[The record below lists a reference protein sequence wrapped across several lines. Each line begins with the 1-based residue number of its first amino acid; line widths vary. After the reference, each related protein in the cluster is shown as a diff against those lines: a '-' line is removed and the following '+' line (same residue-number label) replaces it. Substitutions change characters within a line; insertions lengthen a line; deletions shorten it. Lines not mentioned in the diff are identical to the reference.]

1 MKLKALT
8 IIAAIC
14 LGVGTAHAAI
24 TKQIAYQGVLK
35 DGTGNYTG
43 TVDVTVNIY
52 AVSGGDSLYTEA
64 HTGVAVANGLFT
76 IHIGSVTS
84 LDLDFADAYELGV
97 TIGTDPEMAP
107 RVSLLSAPTAI
118 NAAGVNIDGGSAGD
132 VLTNDGTGKGAWG
145 PAGAGPKG
153 DTGEAGAAGAQGPQG
168 KQGDTG
174 PAGADADA
182 TAFAALQA
190 QVAQNTADILE
201 AHPPVPGCMDPA
213 AENYNPAAEV
223 SDGSCTYPP
232 VPGCMDPN
240 ATNYNAAAEVDDGS
254 CTYPYDP
261 AATLAAFRTAQQ
273 SAANLLALWDFESP
287 DEDATGYKA
296 HYGTGANA
304 AGYFLTKTGT
314 TEHVAGLGGGNAV
327 RLPGPHDASNY
338 LQTPLDWAAPNP
350 FTIEMLVTAEGNV
363 TPHGQ
368 FIFKWWW
375 LPGVGNMHAI
385 KASADGTKLVF
396 REAAAYLDLVGGST
410 AVPFTAFDTYYVMVS
425 VHVLAEQNGAAKI
438 DGWVKNMSTGGD
450 LTKVIDTTISEGD
463 GASDDASWSVAGL
476 GYHDGPEKFTGTV
489 DDVAFY
495 NAAVT
500 PNVP

>member
-153 DTGEAGAAGAQGPQG
+153 DTGDTGATGAQGPQGDAGATGAQGPQGDAGATGAQGAQG

-174 PAGADADA
+174 PAGADADPA
-182 TAFAALQA
+182 ALAALQA
-190 QVAQNTADILE
+190 QVDKNTADILA
-201 AHPPVPGCMDPA
+201 AHPFDPSGI
-213 AENYNPAAEV
+213 V
-223 SDGSCTYPP
+223 TS
-232 VPGCMDPN
+232 M
-240 ATNYNAAAEVDDGS
+240 
-254 CTYPYDP
+254 
-261 AATLAAFRTAQQ
+261 RTAQQ

-327 RLPGPHDASNY
+327 RFPGPHDGSNW
-338 LQTPLDWAAPNP
+338 LETPLDWGAPNP

-375 LPGVGNMHAI
+375 QPGVGNMHAI
-385 KASADGTKLVF
+385 KARADGTKLVF

-410 AVPFTAFDTYYVMVS
+410 AVPFTALDTYYVMVS
-425 VHVLAEQNGAAKI
+425 VHVLAGQNGAAKI
-438 DGWVKNMSTGGD
+438 DGWAKNMSTGGD

-476 GYHDGPEKFTGTV
+476 GYHDGPEKFTGTL

-500 PNVP
+500 PNVN

>member
-14 LGVGTAHAAI
+14 LGIGTAHAAI

-52 AVSGGDSLYTEA
+52 AVSGGGSLYTEA

-153 DTGEAGAAGAQGPQG
+153 DTGDTGDTGAQGAQG

-190 QVAQNTADILE
+190 QVAQNAADILE
-201 AHPPVPGCMDPA
+201 AHPPVPGCMDP
-213 AENYNPAAEV
+213 
-223 SDGSCTYPP
+223 T
-232 VPGCMDPN
+232 

-273 SAANLLALWDFESP
+273 SAANLVALWDFESP
-287 DEDATGYKA
+287 DEDALGYNA
-296 HYGTGANA
+296 HYGTGANV
-304 AGYFLTKTGT
+304 AGFQWAKTGT
-314 TEHVAGLGGGNAV
+314 IEHVASIGGGNAV
-327 RLPGPHDASNY
+327 RLPGPHDGANY
-338 LQTPLDWAAPNP
+338 LQCDLNQTDHNP

-385 KASADGTKLVF
+385 KVSADGTKLMF

-425 VHVLAEQNGAAKI
+425 VHVLAGQSGAAKI
-438 DGWVKNMSTGGD
+438 DGWAKNMTTGGD
-450 LTKVIDTTISEGD
+450 LTKTIDTTISEGD
-463 GASDDASWSVAGL
+463 GSSDQTGWSIAGL
-476 GYHDGPEKFTGTV
+476 GAHSGPEKFTGTL
-489 DDVAFY
+489 DDVGFY

-500 PNVP
+500 PNVD